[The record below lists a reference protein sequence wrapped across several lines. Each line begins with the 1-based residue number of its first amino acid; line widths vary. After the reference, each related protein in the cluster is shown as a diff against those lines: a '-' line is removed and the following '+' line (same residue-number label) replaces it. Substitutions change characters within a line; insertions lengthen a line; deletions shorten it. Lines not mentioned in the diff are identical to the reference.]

1 MRNSRVDDPY
11 CRSPS
16 VHGEQTIQS
25 GRLRGARLL
34 SCLFPALLLL
44 MATRVPAAG
53 PSLFTTP
60 EQRERLDRIRAE
72 ATAEELAREPE
83 PEPGPTAAAAPT
95 PPPPRVY
102 LRGFVRR
109 SKGPSAVWVND
120 GNTFQGAAVG
130 DGLAAGQ
137 VEGTTVVVTLPDGRR
152 VRLKPG
158 QTWDSGSGGTVVD
171 VQAD

>member
-11 CRSPS
+11 RWGLA
-16 VHGEQTIQS
+16 VHGD
-25 GRLRGARLL
+25 RVVGAAPRRPPRLL

-44 MATRVPAAG
+44 GATAVPAAG
-53 PSLFTTP
+53 PRLFTTP

-83 PEPGPTAAAAPT
+83 PEPEPAATTAPK
-95 PPPPRVY
+95 PPPRVH

-109 SKGPSAVWVND
+109 SNGPSAVWVNS
-120 GNTFQGAAVG
+120 GNTLQGTAVG
-130 DGLAAGQ
+130 EGLTAGR
-137 VEGTTVVVTLPDGRR
+137 VEGATVVVTLPGGKQ

-158 QTWDSGSGGTVVD
+158 QTWDPESGTVID
-171 VQAD
+171 VQSD